1 MEEIENDKTI
11 PKVDLV
17 DKGNTKVNTE
27 ENTVN
32 PLSKMAETKMNRRDF
47 LKFLGVSVAA
57 LAFGGCAPKNTFGT
71 ESEKDNLKDN
81 IQELN
86 KQYLLHERET
96 GLFSYDRFKKIGRAH
111 V

>member
-47 LKFLGVSVAA
+47 LRIFSVSVAHWP
-57 LAFGGCAPKNTFGT
+57 L
-71 ESEKDNLKDN
+71 EDVHLK
-81 IQELN
+81 IHLELN
-86 KQYLLHERET
+86 Q
-96 GLFSYDRFKKIGRAH
+96 KKTILKIIYRN
-111 V
+111 